1 MENVPQFISQY
12 GYLGIFA
19 LLMVGIV
26 GLPVPDEVVL
36 SFAGYL
42 VFKGYLHPVPTV
54 LAVVLGTFCGI
65 TVSYSLGR
73 SLGFFLLQKYGK
85 FLHISQEKL
94 ARVQAWFHRVG
105 KWAIFFGYF
114 IMGAR
119 HLTALVAGASRVR
132 YRVFALFAYPGGFLW
147 AFSFIAIGYFLGEE
161 WPRVTREITTLA
173 LILSVLL
180 LIIIAGFLVLKHFKK
195 RRLAS

>member
-1 MENVPQFISQY
+1 LENIPQFISHY

-26 GLPVPDEVVL
+26 GLPIPDEVVL
-36 SFAGYL
+36 TFAGYL
-42 VFKGYLHPVPTV
+42 IFKGYLHPVPTV
-54 LAVVLGTFCGI
+54 LAVLLGTFCGI

-94 ARVQAWFHRVG
+94 ARVQAWFYRVG

-114 IMGAR
+114 IVGAR
-119 HLTALVAGASRVR
+119 HLTALVAGSSRVS
-132 YRVFALFAYPGGFLW
+132 YRVFALVAYPGGFLW
-147 AFSFIAIGYFLGEE
+147 AFSFICIGYFLGEE
-161 WPRVTREITTLA
+161 LPKATREIYTLVGTISG
-173 LILSVLL
+173 LI
-180 LIIIAGFLVLKHFKK
+180 LIIIAGFLVVKHFRN

>member
-1 MENVPQFISQY
+1 MENIPQFISHY

-26 GLPVPDEVVL
+26 GLPIPDEVVL
-36 SFAGYL
+36 TFAGYL

-54 LAVVLGTFCGI
+54 LAVLLGTFCGI
-65 TVSYSLGR
+65 TVSYGLGR
-73 SLGFFLLQKYGK
+73 SLGFFLIQKYGK
-85 FLHISQEKL
+85 FFHISQGKL
-94 ARVQAWFHRVG
+94 RRVQAWFHRVG

-119 HLTALVAGASRVR
+119 HLTALVAGSSRLR

-147 AFSFIAIGYFLGEE
+147 AFSFICIGYFLGEE
-161 WPRVTREITTLA
+161 LPKVSREIYTLVGSISV
-173 LILSVLL
+173 LILV
-180 LIIIAGFLVLKHFKK
+180 IIAGFLVGKYLRN

>member
-1 MENVPQFISQY
+1 
-12 GYLGIFA
+12 
-19 LLMVGIV
+19 MVGIV
-26 GLPVPDEVVL
+26 GLPVPDEVIL

-161 WPRVTREITTLA
+161 WPRVSREITTLA

-180 LIIIAGFLVLKHFKK
+180 LIIIAAFLVLKHFKK